1 MVRGVLVSG
10 IIFIAVIFILG
21 LVAKSNSLSIAA
33 GLLLVIKLLKIKSL
47 LPLLEER
54 GVEIGLL
61 FLMLAVMVPLALDK
75 VETKVIIATF
85 CSLPGLLAIAGGLI
99 ATRLNNMGIQLLE
112 SQPQVILGLVIGS
125 IVGIV
130 FLKGIPVGP
139 LMAGGIAAFFL
150 YLINLFSR

>member
-1 MVRGVLVSG
+1 MRGL
-10 IIFIAVIFILG
+10 IFIAIIFILG
-21 LVAKSNSLSIAA
+21 LFTKSNSLSIAA
-33 GLLLVIKLLKIKSL
+33 GLLLMIKILKIKSL

-61 FLMLAVMVPLALDK
+61 FLMLAVMVPIALDRIG
-75 VETKVIIATF
+75 TKEIVATF
-85 CSLPGLLAIAGGLI
+85 SSLPGLLAIIGGLI

-125 IVGIV
+125 IIGII

-150 YLINLFSR
+150 YVINLFSR

>member
-1 MVRGVLVSG
+1 LNGF
-10 IIFIAVIFILG
+10 IFIVVIFLLG
-21 LVAKSNSLSIAA
+21 IMAKSNSLSIAA
-33 GLLLVIKLLKIKSL
+33 GLLLTIKVLNIKSL

-61 FLMLAVMVPLALDK
+61 FLMLAVLVPVALDR
-75 VETKVIIATF
+75 VGTKEIIAAF
-85 CSLPGLLAIAGGLI
+85 SSLPGLLAIAGGLI

-125 IVGIV
+125 IIGIV

-150 YLINLFSR
+150 YLINLLSR

>member
-1 MVRGVLVSG
+1 MNGLT
-10 IIFIAVIFILG
+10 FIAAIFLLGIL
-21 LVAKSNSLSIAA
+21 AKSNSLSIAA
-33 GLLLVIKLLKIKSL
+33 GLILVIKILNIRSL

-61 FLMLAVMVPLALDK
+61 FLMLAVLVPVALDR
-75 VETKVIIATF
+75 VGTKEIIAAF
-85 CSLPGLLAIAGGLI
+85 SSLPGLLAIAGGLI

-125 IVGIV
+125 IIGIV